1 MTSAAHEPVR
11 VAAAGMAIPHPE
23 KVTKQKGVNQQGSGH
38 AGEDSY
44 FFCEGRCV
52 EGPRRQ
58 CRRRGSMSQGSKDRA
73 RKEGCGLG
81 MVIKPCVRS
90 SSMSNILSGS
100 SSGIGCSSSGDSG
113 RKRIWLQ
120 GTLIPNRSKDRS
132 AKILIMP

>member
-52 EGPRRQ
+52 EEPRRQ
-58 CRRRGSMSQGSKDRA
+58 CRRRGSMSQGGKDQGKQGGVRA
-73 RKEGCGLG
+73 RYDPVLYAAG
-81 MVIKPCVRS
+81 VRPVRGWYT
-90 SSMSNILSGS
+90 LR
-100 SSGIGCSSSGDSG
+100 CSQ
-113 RKRIWLQ
+113 RFEQ
-120 GTLIPNRSKDRS
+120 YYV
-132 AKILIMP
+132 A

>member
-58 CRRRGSMSQGSKDRA
+58 SRRCRLRCQGGKDQGSG
-73 RKEGCGLG
+73 EG
-81 MVIKPCVRS
+81 VS
-90 SSMSNILSGS
+90 
-100 SSGIGCSSSGDSG
+100 
-113 RKRIWLQ
+113 
-120 GTLIPNRSKDRS
+120 
-132 AKILIMP
+132 